1 MLPSQLGAIA
11 SQVIAPISQSG
22 QFVEFVSR
30 KNKLKVSY
38 SKEEFTIK
46 KLKTFFICTSI
57 VLIILLSITFF
68 EYIFLRLLGLQ
79 YDSIGALLFFFVLY
93 LFFEI
98 PLSLITNAIPKALK
112 SVGIIKS
119 SKGWLV
125 FILNI
130 SLTFTLIGLLDHFME
145 NIEISIQGVFIFAL
159 ISGFLSWKLSE
170 NDVKP
175 PDVESKEFKELEDK
189 FNT

>member
-1 MLPSQLGAIA
+1 MFAI
-11 SQVIAPISQSG
+11 V
-22 QFVEFVSR
+22 
-30 KNKLKVSY
+30 
-38 SKEEFTIK
+38 
-46 KLKTFFICTSI
+46 
-57 VLIILLSITFF
+57 FF

-79 YDSIGALLFFFVLY
+79 YNSIGALLFFFVLY
-93 LFFEI
+93 LFFEV
-98 PLSLITNAIPKALK
+98 PLSLIANGIPKALK

-130 SLTFTLIGLLDHFME
+130 SLTFTLIGLLDHFIE

-159 ISGFLSWKLSE
+159 LSGFLNWKLSE
-170 NDVKP
+170 NDVEP
-175 PDVESKEFKELEDK
+175 PDVDSKEFIEVENK

>member
-1 MLPSQLGAIA
+1 M
-11 SQVIAPISQSG
+11 
-22 QFVEFVSR
+22 
-30 KNKLKVSY
+30 
-38 SKEEFTIK
+38 K
-46 KLKTFFICTSI
+46 KIKTFFICTSI
-57 VLIILLSITFF
+57 VLIILLAITFF
-68 EYIFLRLLGLQ
+68 DYIFLRLLGLQ

-170 NDVKP
+170 NDVEP
-175 PDVESKEFKELEDK
+175 PDVESKEFKELGDK